1 MSDPVFRLSGI
12 VHTHGELEDFEGPMS
27 LILQLLSKNK
37 IEIRDIRISE
47 LLEQYLSYLHEME
60 KMDLEVASEF
70 VAMASHLTYIKSRML
85 LTPEGEEISELEE
98 LMQGLEKLQRKDD
111 YTRIKAVTGFFADM
125 YTRGAGYGVK
135 PAEALPARKEYPYQ
149 HNVSQLLN
157 LMQEM
162 MTREELQEQISA
174 RLAQHYPK
182 RMTYPVEVKA
192 KEIQNKLLEYGT
204 ISLAGLFYSCQSRS
218 EMIAVFI
225 SVLEMCKSG
234 MLLIS
239 GEGEDTTLSRSGNE
253 DAAIPVYGEGEDNH
267 GNS

>member
-37 IEIRDIRISE
+37 IEIRDIRISD
-47 LLEQYLSYLHEME
+47 LLDQYLAYLHEME

-85 LTPEGEEISELEE
+85 LAPEGEEISELEE

-111 YTRIKAVTGFFADM
+111 YSRIKAVTSFFAGM
-125 YTRGAGYGVK
+125 YTKGAGYIVK
-135 PAEALPARKEYPYQ
+135 PPEPLPVRKEYPYQ
-149 HNVSQLLN
+149 HEAAQLLA
-157 LMQEM
+157 LMQEI

-182 RMTYPVEVKA
+182 KMTYPVETKA
-192 KEIQNKLLEYGT
+192 KEIQSKLLEYGSV
-204 ISLAGLFYSCQSRS
+204 SLAGLFYACRSRS

-239 GEGEDTTLSRSGNE
+239 GEGEDTTLSRSGKEGAGLN
-253 DAAIPVYGEGEDNH
+253 IPAEGEDNH
-267 GNS
+267 GDT